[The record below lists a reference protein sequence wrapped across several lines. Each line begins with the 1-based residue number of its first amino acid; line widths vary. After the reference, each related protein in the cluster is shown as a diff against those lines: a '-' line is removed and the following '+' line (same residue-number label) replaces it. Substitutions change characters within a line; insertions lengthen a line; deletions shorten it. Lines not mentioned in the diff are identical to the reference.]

1 VALGNLLNGVFKTF
15 FTNAAISGNLISG
28 NGSNGV
34 SLNGVGGD
42 VRGNLIGTDAS
53 GTQPVGNGGAGV
65 QVNDVVHTIGGLGSG
80 DGNIIAFNTGAG
92 VSLVGIGAASILSN
106 SIFSNGGLGIDIGAD
121 GVTPNDPCDTD
132 GEFLANEVQNYPDLT
147 SASIASGSI
156 RIQGSLNSTP
166 NTAFRL
172 QFFSNSSCDPSGFGE
187 GKTLI
192 GTMTVTTGSNC
203 RVNFSFAFPTVD
215 SGQFI
220 TATATSPTNETSEF
234 SNCIA
239 LSNPQAQILQLIQD
253 VDSLVAQGILNRGEA
268 NSLTAKLRSALQ
280 QMERANA
287 TAASNQLR
295 AFINQVRALV
305 QSGRLSSTQGQQLI
319 DTANVILA
327 QMDS

>member
-1 VALGNLLNGVFKTF
+1 
-15 FTNAAISGNLISG
+15 
-28 NGSNGV
+28 
-34 SLNGVGGD
+34 
-42 VRGNLIGTDAS
+42 
-53 GTQPVGNGGAGV
+53 
-65 QVNDVVHTIGGLGSG
+65 
-80 DGNIIAFNTGAG
+80 
-92 VSLVGIGAASILSN
+92 
-106 SIFSNGGLGIDIGAD
+106 
-121 GVTPNDPCDTD
+121 
-132 GEFLANEVQNYPDLT
+132 
-147 SASIASGSI
+147 
-156 RIQGSLNSTP
+156 
-166 NTAFRL
+166 
-172 QFFSNSSCDPSGFGE
+172 
-187 GKTLI
+187 
-192 GTMTVTTGSNC
+192 
-203 RVNFSFAFPTVD
+203 VD

-268 NSLTAKLRSALQ
+268 NSLMAKLRSALQ